1 MYHGYYG
8 SSSCTDDG
16 SEEAGEIIAEILNL
30 LKPEIVEA
38 VVVTLER
45 RIKRAAEEA
54 AEEAKT
60 ILAEMEGR
68 NEDVQ
73 D

>member
-1 MYHGYYG
+1 
-8 SSSCTDDG
+8 
-16 SEEAGEIIAEILNL
+16 